1 MGARTATSALVK
13 QHDPVMQRIK
23 IAPHRRAAPA
33 PRPTVQH
40 QNWRALGVAAL
51 FNIDAMPLPNINHAL
66 IEGFDR
72 RVKIV

>member
-1 MGARTATSALVK
+1 MGARAATTALVK
-13 QHDPVMQRIK
+13 QHDPVMQRVK

-33 PRPTVQH
+33 PWPAVQD
-40 QNWRALGVAAL
+40 QNRHALGVAAL
-51 FNIDAMPLPNINHAL
+51 FNVDAMALPNVDHAL